1 MIKKRWIAVAATTIV
16 IPLTAAGAMASA
28 APVIPPTNPLKPVI
42 LCNNLQGGTCN
53 GTPQSDT
60 LIGGQLVDHIFGGAG
75 DDDIEQNLIFLQ
87 GASDDAHGGPGRDCI
102 DGGGGNSLQFGDDGD
117 DNVPC
122 EFTAFVDPEAA
133 LTSGPGDDTVHGG
146 RGNDSMDGIFD
157 SDTLYGDEGDDLI
170 NDPFLNDQD
179 KEYGGPGNDVLNAS
193 DLGNDDI
200 VDGGPGNDTCFGD
213 PGDKFSNCERIYRVP
228 VPLLVNPAGLPVPLP
243 RALGFDPNTAL
254 PKLPAPTTS

>member
-28 APVIPPTNPLKPVI
+28 APAALPPTNPLKPVI

-53 GTPQSDT
+53 GTPKSDT

-102 DGGGGNSLQFGDDGD
+102 DGGGGNSQQFGDD
-117 DNVPC
+117 
-122 EFTAFVDPEAA
+122 
-133 LTSGPGDDTVHGG
+133 
-146 RGNDSMDGIFD
+146 
-157 SDTLYGDEGDDLI
+157 GDDLI

-213 PGDKFSNCERIYRVP
+213 PGDTFRNCERIYRVP

-243 RALGFDPNTAL
+243 RALGCDPNAAL